1 MEKNFGK
8 YDHFF
13 LINYHF
19 EKTVPWWMKRKN
31 MHFYGT
37 KVENRTNKTQR
48 IMAKLDYNGLS
59 NTVIQMAYKLSYI
72 IFHYYICKKTFHFRI
87 SFGLECVRIFC
98 FHIVK
103 EKISLY
109 KTFLCHQRRT
119 LKRFL
124 ILPLHCWQF
133 TRYISNSHFA
143 LIIFMSTMRTK

>member
-1 MEKNFGK
+1 
-8 YDHFF
+8 
-13 LINYHF
+13 
-19 EKTVPWWMKRKN
+19 

-124 ILPLHCWQF
+124 ILPLPL
-133 TRYISNSHFA
+133 TIYSIYIELAFCAHYFYVHNEDKIN
-143 LIIFMSTMRTK
+143 LIHYYRVLIYVIQYIRS